1 MTTFR
6 DALRDDVAHDELPPG
21 LQRMAADAG
30 VIDAIV
36 ETDRM
41 IASLTAAKYR
51 LVAFA
56 HETQTRGSGAPSH
69 PLAER
74 EFRAEIAAA
83 LRLSRRAAGML
94 IDDADV
100 LTEHLPATLE
110 SLTDGRITP
119 RHARI
124 LVDELAT
131 VPDDERDDIEARALE
146 AAEQSANVFARTVR
160 RIRESR
166 SPEQAIERHRRA
178 VDDRCV
184 TLEPG
189 ADGMAWLIAR
199 LPAPEAVA
207 ADSLLDARARA
218 LRTGGDPRTL
228 SQLRA
233 DLLAE
238 ALLGGDHS
246 RPFGNST
253 PTVVTTVPISVL
265 QGHDDAMGEL
275 VGYGPVDPAT
285 ARRIAGAANMLR
297 RAITDERDDA
307 ILALG
312 RTRYRVTDDLRL
324 FLAIRDGRCRFI
336 GCTGRVTSADIDHGI
351 AWADGGHTDATSLE
365 HLCRGD
371 HTLKGDTRWRIEAI
385 HPDGTIDWLSPVGRR
400 YRTRPERVA
409 ARGIAARAGA
419 DPP

>member
-1 MTTFR
+1 MVTFR
-6 DALRDDVAHDELPPG
+6 EALAERDELPPA

-30 VIDAIV
+30 VIEAIV
-36 ETDRM
+36 ELDKM
-41 IASLTAAKYR
+41 IASLTAAKYTM
-51 LVAFA
+51 VAFA
-56 HETQTRGSGAPSH
+56 HETQTRAIDAPSH

-83 LRLSRRAAGML
+83 LRLSRRAAGTL
-94 IDDADV
+94 IDEADV
-100 LTEHLPATLE
+100 LTAHLPATLQGLAE
-110 SLTDGRITP
+110 ARITP
-119 RHARI
+119 GHARI
-124 LVDELAT
+124 LVDELAMI
-131 VPDDERDDIEARALE
+131 PADERGEVERQALE
-146 AAEQSANVFARTVR
+146 AAEHSANVFTRTVR

-178 VDDRCV
+178 VDDRSV

-189 ADGMAWLIAR
+189 ADGMAWLTAH

-207 ADSLLDARARA
+207 ADSLLDASARA
-218 LRTGGDPRTL
+218 LRKAGDPRTIR
-228 SQLRA
+228 QLRA
-233 DLLAE
+233 DLLLE
-238 ALLGGDHS
+238 TILGGDEA
-246 RPFGNST
+246 RPFGNAT

-265 QGHDDAMGEL
+265 HGRDDTMGEL

-285 ARRIAGAANMLR
+285 ARRVAGAARVLR

-312 RTRYRVTDDLRL
+312 RTRYRVTNDLRL

-336 GCTGRVTSADIDHGI
+336 GCTGRVTSADVDHGL
-351 AWADGGHTDATSLE
+351 AWIDGGCTDATSLA

-371 HTLKGDTRWRIEAI
+371 HTLKGDTRWRLETT
-385 HPDGTIDWLSPVGRR
+385 HPDGTIDWISPVGRR
-400 YRTRPERVA
+400 YRSRPDRA
-409 ARGIAARAGA
+409 AARAGA

>member
-1 MTTFR
+1 MVTFR
-6 DALRDDVAHDELPPG
+6 DALRESDELPPT

-51 LVAFA
+51 LLAFA
-56 HETQTRGSGAPSH
+56 HQTQTRGADAPSH

-74 EFRAEIAAA
+74 EFRAEVAAA
-83 LRLSRRAAGML
+83 LRVSRRSAGML
-94 IDDADV
+94 IDEADV
-100 LTEHLPATLE
+100 LTEHLPATLD
-110 SLTDGRITP
+110 SLAAARITP

-131 VPDDERDDIEARALE
+131 VPDDERGEVEARALE

-178 VDDRCV
+178 VDDRSV

-189 ADGMAWLIAR
+189 ADGMAWLVGC

-207 ADSLLDARARA
+207 ADSLLDDGARA
-218 LRTGGDPRTL
+218 LRKAGDPRTIR
-228 SQLRA
+228 QLRA
-233 DLLAE
+233 DLLLKAI
-238 ALLGGDHS
+238 LGGDEA

-253 PTVVTTVPISVL
+253 PTVVTTVPISVM
-265 QGHDDAMGEL
+265 QGRDDTMGEL
-275 VGYGPVDPAT
+275 VGYGPIDPAT
-285 ARRIAGAANMLR
+285 ARRVAGAARVLR

-307 ILALG
+307 IVALG

-336 GCTGRVTSADIDHGI
+336 GCTGRVTSADVDHGL
-351 AWADGGHTDATSLE
+351 AWIDGGCTDATSLA

-371 HTLKGDTRWRIEAI
+371 HTLKGDTRWRLETT
-385 HPDGTIDWLSPVGRR
+385 HPDGTIDWVSPVGRR
-400 YRTRPERVA
+400 YRSRPERA
-409 ARGIAARAGA
+409 AARAGA